1 MEKYEGNNSA
11 VLKSLQII
19 PVEGLTYI
27 PNKSSFSYSELT
39 IAVNSAF
46 SDIEFTPYSGR
57 WSEKEN
63 EGKGGNYFKKE
74 VFCSLP
80 CIRSEISL
88 EMENF
93 RNRRLASLVTEI
105 NGETRLVFPLRL
117 KMEKSVPGT
126 PSGWNGYDLLFSGE
140 GNKQSPAVTNLP

>member
-11 VLKSLQII
+11 VLKSLQI
-19 PVEGLTYI
+19 VALEGLTYI
-27 PNKSSFSYSELT
+27 PNKSSLNFSEMSVASNY
-39 IAVNSAF
+39 AF
-46 SDIEFTPYSGR
+46 NALEFTPYTGR

-63 EGKGGNYFKKE
+63 QGDGGNYFKKE
-74 VFCSLP
+74 VFCSIP
-80 CIRSEISL
+80 NIRTEISR

-93 RNRRLASLVTEI
+93 RNRRLAALVNEM
-105 NGETRLVFPLRL
+105 NGESRLVFPLRL

-140 GNKQSPAVTNLP
+140 GNKQSPTITNLP

>member
-19 PVEGLTYI
+19 ALDGLTYI
-27 PNKSSFSYSELT
+27 PNKSSFDFSEMV
-39 IAVNSAF
+39 IAGGFAF
-46 SDIEFTPYSGR
+46 SALEFTPYTGR

-63 EGKGGNYFKKE
+63 QGEGGNYFKKE
-74 VFCSLP
+74 VFCSGP
-80 CIRSEISL
+80 CIRSEISR
-88 EMENF
+88 EMENY
-93 RNRRLASLVTEI
+93 RNRRLAALVTEI

-140 GNKQSPAVTNLP
+140 GNKQSPTVTNLP